1 MEMKKL
7 LHIFSVFL
15 LMVAVGC
22 TKPDVP
28 APGGDDTPNDSVVEP
43 GNSYNGHDYVD
54 LGLPS
59 GTLWATCNL
68 GASVPEA
75 FGDYYAWGETVT
87 KEIYAWKHYRYGNY
101 LDGQAGMTKYC
112 SDPEYGLDGFVDT
125 LTVLEPMDDVA
136 TAQWG
141 TGWRMAT
148 REEWLELCE
157 NATGVWTERNGVNG
171 LLFTGSNGN
180 SLFLPA
186 AGYCDNADMVL
197 TALGIYWSSTL
208 QTNMPIV
215 AWSFHSHSDTWH
227 VCGSYE
233 RNRGQV
239 VRPVCSSK

>member
-1 MEMKKL
+1 M
-7 LHIFSVFL
+7 
-15 LMVAVGC
+15 AVGC
-22 TKPDVP
+22 TKPEEPD
-28 APGGDDTPNDSVVEP
+28 PGEDSTPNDSVVEP
-43 GNSYNGHDYVD
+43 GNSLNGHEYVD

-75 FGDYYAWGETVT
+75 FGDYYAWGETTT
-87 KEIYAWKHYRYGNY
+87 KEIYDWKSYRYGNY
-101 LDGQAGMTKYC
+101 RDGLSEMTKYC

-141 TGWRMAT
+141 AGWRMAT
-148 REEWLELCE
+148 REEWLELSQ
-157 NATGVWTERNGVNG
+157 NATGVWTEQNGVYG
-171 LLFTGSNGN
+171 LRFTGDNGN

-186 AGYCDNADMVL
+186 AGYHENVDVVL

-208 QTNMPIV
+208 QTAMPIV
-215 AWSFHSHSDTWH
+215 GWSFHFHSDSWH

-239 VRPVCSSK
+239 VRAVCQAR